1 MDRQLAIEG
10 GQPAVTAPIDDR
22 WEPITE
28 RERTL
33 VNGALEAGSA
43 VYDQIEKF
51 EAEFREFVGTRF
63 ALAVCNGTAALH
75 SAMFAAGAALG
86 REVIVPSVTWH
97 ASISPAL
104 HCGASPV
111 FADADPETFCI
122 DPADVRRKLT
132 DRTCAIVATHVY
144 GNPADL
150 DALLDIVDGTDITL
164 IEDASHAHG
173 ASWRGQQVGSV
184 GHIGCF
190 SMQASKPISG
200 VEAGVAVTNDPQP
213 LRPHG
218 RARPLRT
225 RQSTAA
231 DRRAARPRPHWP
243 GREVPRQPAG
253 HRPRPRG
260 PGAAA
265 GSQRPPPALVRPP
278 GRPAGRRPRRLSA
291 ASVRRRPSAADSCC
305 MPPASTPRR
314 SARQSR

>member
-1 MDRQLAIEG
+1 MSADRPNRSRAG
-10 GQPAVTAPIDDR
+10 YRGRAARRNVARSTTAGKT
-22 WEPITE
+22 ITE

-43 VYDQIEKF
+43 IYDQIEYF

-75 SAMFAAGAALG
+75 SAMFAAGASLG

-104 HCGASPV
+104 HCGATPV

-122 DPADVRRKLT
+122 DPVDVRRKLT

-173 ASWRGQQVGSV
+173 ARWRGKQAGSV

-200 VEAGVAVTNDPQP
+200 VEAGVAVTNDPDIC
-213 LRPHG
+213 
-218 RARPLRT
+218 T
-225 RQSTAA
+225 TA
-231 DRRAARPRPHWP
+231 W
-243 GREVPRQPAG
+243 
-253 HRPRPRG
+253 
-260 PGAAA
+260 
-265 GSQRPPPALVRPP
+265 
-278 GRPAGRRPRRLSA
+278 
-291 ASVRRRPSAADSCC
+291 
-305 MPPASTPRR
+305 RR
-314 SARQSR
+314 SATTAASISCCRPTRCATSAALAWA